1 MCVDLHTHS
10 IFSDG
15 TATPEE
21 LVHMA
26 ALLKLSG
33 LALTDHDTME
43 GYERAAAAGRQ
54 HGIEVIPGLEISC
67 THGNFSLH
75 ILGYLVDP
83 DHPLLQEKL
92 LLIQK
97 GRLQRNRKI
106 VGHLVD
112 LGIDIT
118 HGELD
123 ILSSCGQ
130 TGRPHIARLLMSKKI
145 VPDINSAFRR
155 YLGKGKP
162 AYAERF
168 SFTAAETIAFI
179 HQAGGVA
186 VLAHPGKLDPAMRAQ
201 PRLIHELVERG
212 LDGLEIYYPSHPR
225 KMQKKL
231 HRLAEQYDLLKTG
244 GSDYHGGNRPN
255 NGLAGGRKSVCPPD
269 TIMEE
274 LHKRVQNIRSN
285 RLGYTEMRKTS
296 AN

>member
-21 LVHMA
+21 LVQMA
-26 ALLKLSG
+26 ALLKLKG

-43 GYERAAAAGRQ
+43 GYEQAAAAGRR
-54 HGIEVIPGLEISC
+54 HGVEIIPGLEVSC
-67 THGNFSLH
+67 TYGDFSLH

-83 DHPLLQEKL
+83 GHHLLQEKL

-97 GRLQRNRKI
+97 GRQERNRKI
-106 VGHLVD
+106 IERLVD

-118 HGELD
+118 RSELE

-130 TGRPHIARLLMSKKI
+130 TGRPHIARLLMNKKI

-162 AYAERF
+162 AYAKRF
-168 SFTAAETIAFI
+168 SFTAAETIEFI

-201 PRLIHELVERG
+201 PRLVHELTERG

-231 HRLAEQYDLLKTG
+231 HRLAEQYNLLKTG

-255 NGLAGGRKSVCPPD
+255 SGLAGSRKSVCPPD
-269 TIMEE
+269 TIMED
-274 LHKRVQNIRSN
+274 LHKRRQNFCSKPSDFSEN
-285 RLGYTEMRKTS
+285 S
-296 AN
+296 P